1 MPQSFHFL
9 IETTDCLGHHPTIE
23 MTVIAADEQEALD
36 EVAEYFSMHDEI
48 ESWSIA
54 KTLEV
59 ATLTADS
66 PFARDYDDKG
76 AHSYISR

>member
-9 IETTDCLGHHPTIE
+9 IETTDCLGKHPKFE
-23 MTVIAADEQEALD
+23 MTVIAADEQEARD

-48 ESWSIA
+48 ETWSIA
-54 KTLEV
+54 STVEV
-59 ATLTADS
+59 STLTEDS
-66 PFARDYDDKG
+66 PFAQDYADKG